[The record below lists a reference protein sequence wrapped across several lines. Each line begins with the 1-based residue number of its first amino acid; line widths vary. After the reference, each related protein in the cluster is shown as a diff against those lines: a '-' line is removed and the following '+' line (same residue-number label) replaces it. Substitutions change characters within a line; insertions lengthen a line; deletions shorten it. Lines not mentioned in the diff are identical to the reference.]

1 MCERRTE
8 GDVFARI
15 RTAVAEGVT
24 RQKIEWL
31 RTILSR
37 GGTVVEPGFWHDPYV
52 VGYLEILIYG
62 LLKNAAGGKLHPE
75 YGGFASARCWA
86 HLTGLP
92 ENDYWR
98 QGTDTELRQHPQ
110 FKKGCDAAA
119 LLLIFLQGEP
129 NLKNPVVQSLIDQAR
144 QLSRQY
150 ELHTGERTD
159 PIQSVA
165 SFLLTRD
172 LISRLKGLRTWNDH
186 QEHNVF

>member
-1 MCERRTE
+1 M
-8 GDVFARI
+8 FARI

-31 RTILSR
+31 RATLHQ
-37 GGTVVEPGFWHDPYV
+37 GAAVEPSSWHDPYV

-62 LLKNAAGGKLHPE
+62 LLKKAAGGKLHPE
-75 YGGFASARCWA
+75 HGGFASARCWS

-92 ENDYWR
+92 EHDYWA
-98 QGTDTELRQHPQ
+98 QGTDTVLRQHPH
-110 FKKGCDAAA
+110 FRKGCDDAA
-119 LLLIFLQGEP
+119 LLLVFLQGEP
-129 NLKNPVVQSLIDQAR
+129 NMRSPVVQSLIDQAR

-159 PIQSVA
+159 PIQSVG
-165 SFLLTRD
+165 SFLLSRD